1 MENEKI
7 YIFGHR
13 KPDTDS
19 VAAAI
24 SLSYLK
30 NKLGFNTEPRIL
42 SDTNPESKF
51 VLDYFNVTEPR
62 YLNDVKVEIKDV
74 NYHRDYFINAHNSI
88 YKCYLKM
95 CELGVTMLPIV
106 NDNQDF
112 VGMIGMKNIAKEE
125 IFNSDKFLDSSYDNI
140 VEALKG
146 KEICKFDTELKGNVL
161 VASYETNTFINDVT
175 IDNDTILIV
184 GNRNDILEYVLNK
197 KLKLVILT
205 GGFSLNEKC
214 LELAK
219 KNNINI
225 ISTEYDTFKAAN
237 MISLCN
243 YLKNAM
249 MTDEIV
255 CFNQNDELNS
265 CLEIANKVKYTNYP
279 VVDKHNKCLGML
291 RLSDIS
297 DATRKKVILVDHNE
311 YIQSVDGIEEAE
323 ILEIVDHHKIGN
335 LDTKYP
341 IAFRN
346 MPVGSTNTIIY
357 SMFKENNIEIPSN
370 IAGVMLSGIISDT
383 LLFRSPTTTNKD
395 KEAVFDLADIA
406 GVDYEKYGMEML
418 KAGSSLKNKT
428 KEEILY
434 YDFKNFNVNN
444 KKIGIGQILTMTPND
459 VLDELNEYVSLVN
472 EVAEHNDNLII
483 ALFVTDI
490 LNNGSYIIYNES
502 AQEILS
508 ICFDKEDLCEGMFLK
523 DYISRKKQIIPNII
537 DVLEKR

>member
-51 VLDYFNVTEPR
+51 VLDYFNVSEPR

-74 NYHRDYFINAHNSI
+74 NYHKDYFINAQNSI

-214 LELAK
+214 FELAK

-249 MTDEIV
+249 MTDDIV

-291 RLSDIS
+291 RLSDIA
-297 DATRKKVILVDHNE
+297 DHKRKQCILVDHNS
-311 YIQSVDGIEEAE
+311 YMQSAVGIEEAE
-323 ILEIVDHHKIGN
+323 IVEVIDHHNIGN
-335 LDTKYP
+335 IGTTAP
-341 IAFRN
+341 INFRN
-346 MPVGSTNTIIY
+346 MPVGSTNTILY
-357 SMFKENNIEIPSN
+357 LMYKENNIEIPKD
-370 IAGVMLSGIISDT
+370 IAGLMLSGILSDT
-383 LLFRSPTTTNKD
+383 LILTSPTTTD
-395 KEAVFDLADIA
+395 IDREIVPILAAIA
-406 GVDYEKYGMEML
+406 GVDYKVYGKQMI
-418 KAGSSLKNKT
+418 KAGASLEGKT
-428 KEEILY
+428 EEDVIY
-434 YDFKNFNVNN
+434 TDFKNYPCNN
-444 KKIGIGQILTMTPND
+444 LKLGIGQFSTVSVDEILDKKENYINTIENICSK
-459 VLDELNEYVSLVN
+459 EEYYLV
-472 EVAEHNDNLII
+472 AF
-483 ALFVTDI
+483 FVTDVI
-490 LNNGSYIIYNES
+490 ENGSYIFFNKS
-502 AQEILS
+502 ARDVLAK
-508 ICFDKEDLCEGMFLK
+508 CFNVDNLEEGSFLPGVV
-523 DYISRKKQIIPNII
+523 SRKKQVVP
-537 DVLEKR
+537 VLLNTLEN